1 VIDKISHLEFPKKK
15 GGIHSLRKQLSN
27 EIHIKDRSPTEKEIQ
42 MIKRFT
48 FIVLLAL
55 TILAV
60 AIPAHAQGVGS
71 VYVDTAY
78 TGSEDGTQAK
88 PYNTLN
94 EGITAA
100 RAMTGGAYVY
110 VKNADGTWGQGT
122 YYASTYQGRY
132 GDPIPDALLYT
143 LLAVLALGLILAGWY
158 FQRRSRQLRA

>member
-1 VIDKISHLEFPKKK
+1 MK
-15 GGIHSLRKQLSN
+15 KQLSN

-48 FIVLLAL
+48 FVMLFAL

-60 AIPAHAQGVGS
+60 AFPAHAQGVGA
-71 VYVDTAY
+71 VYVDTAW
-78 TGSEDGTQAK
+78 TGSEDGSQSK

-122 YYASTYQGRY
+122 YYASTYPGRY
-132 GDPIPDALLYT
+132 GEQISDALLYT

-158 FQRRSRQLRA
+158 FQRRSRQLQD

>member
-71 VYVDTAY
+71 VYVDTAW

-88 PYNTLN
+88 PYNTEA
-94 EGITAA
+94 EGINAA
-100 RAMTGGAYVY
+100 RAMAGGAYVY
-110 VKNADGTWGQGT
+110 IKTADGWGTGR
-122 YYASTYQGRY
+122 YYAPTFSGPTGT
-132 GDPIPDALLYT
+132 PFADALLYT

-158 FQRRSRQLRA
+158 FQRRSRQLRV